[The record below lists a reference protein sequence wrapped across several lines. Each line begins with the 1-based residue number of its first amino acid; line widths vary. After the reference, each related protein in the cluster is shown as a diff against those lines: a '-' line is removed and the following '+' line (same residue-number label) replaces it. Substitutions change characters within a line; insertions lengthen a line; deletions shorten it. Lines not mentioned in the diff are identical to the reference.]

1 MLRRILFVVLILFLL
16 WRVVTAWGRR
26 LRRDQPS
33 ADSFS
38 RYSAKA
44 RERRHRREPEPE
56 ELVVCDNCGTYVPLR
71 KALTSNNE
79 RHFCSEACRRADR
92 DAAGAR

>member
-1 MLRRILFVVLILFLL
+1 MLRRILFVVIVLFLV

-38 RYSAKA
+38 RFSAKS
-44 RERRHRREPEPE
+44 RERRRRGDPVPE
-56 ELVVCDNCGTYVPLR
+56 ELVSCDSCGTYVPLH
-71 KALTSNNE
+71 KALASKNG
-79 RHFCSEACRRADR
+79 RHFCSEACRRADGN
-92 DAAGAR
+92 AAGAR